1 MKKAH
6 QIIASHLS
14 SASLASA
21 FNGKRLF
28 FSTFAGALVTGAL
41 LLTGCQSTSLDQ
53 SNTMTAKQTPV
64 AAKTALARALQKQR
78 RQSFSYH
85 SNLEISN
92 EQKLNDINTKINT
105 EVPVASGYIDEYCE
119 DTHDQAY
126 AALIT
131 QAEAQNKDI
140 LAADYEAQRTM
151 LKDNYLECTDA
162 YQAWV
167 ESKYDSDVTVPAS
180 YQQLFDNYDDRTT
193 AQDIKKAKLLDAYV
207 LQPLSINAQGV
218 YQPMAGKATMLA
230 SVQYQARNHQSSVNQ
245 PIYLDFKNG
254 HIYLWADNFAML
266 NSELLD
272 DKLGTKWRNKWLKL
286 AIDDGTLPKGFGSE
300 LIKSHFAALD
310 ATFDAAP
317 ISQFDYV
324 APNTLASLSPK
335 LPAHQLPAMLASDQV
350 IRRVQSA
357 ESYEQFYQD
366 YMRIVYERMS
376 QRYPELVKE
385 SAAYEAA
392 DSNADKFTSKAL
404 VQQMLAMIKSGID
417 SGSETIGETMAEAK
431 EKTAESAMLANADT
445 QELYGF
451 DKGGQLKWQHLRSE
465 LPSETT
471 SNNMVMDILQ
481 QYSAIS
487 TKDMA
492 FPNLPNDVQVPN
504 ANNSIDVR
512 QYGNEL
518 MQYYRDGNGTAMG
531 KMMFSVMPLAK
542 EKFGAID

>member
-6 QIIASHLS
+6 QIIASRLS
-14 SASLASA
+14 SASLASVL
-21 FNGKRLF
+21 NGNRLF
-28 FSTFAGALVTGAL
+28 VGALVTGAL

-53 SNTMTAKQTPV
+53 SNAMTAKQTPA
-64 AAKTALARALQKQR
+64 AAKTALATALQKQR

-92 EQKLNDINTKINT
+92 EQQFSDINTKIDAKA
-105 EVPVASGYIDEYCE
+105 PVASGYIDEYCE

-140 LAADYEAQRTM
+140 LAADYDAQRTV
-151 LKDNYLECTDA
+151 LKDTYLECTDA
-162 YQAWV
+162 YEAWV
-167 ESKYDSDVTVPAS
+167 ESKYDSEITVPVF
-180 YQQLFDNYDDRTT
+180 YQQLFDNYDDRAT

-207 LQPLSINAQGV
+207 LKPLSINAQGV

-230 SVQYQARNHQSSVNQ
+230 SVQYQARNHQSSMNQ
-245 PIYLDFKNG
+245 PIYLDLKNG
-254 HIYLWADNFAML
+254 NIYLWADNFAMF

-286 AIDDGTLPKGFGSE
+286 AIDDGSLPKGFGSE

-335 LPAHQLPAMLASDQV
+335 LPAHQLPAMLASNQV
-350 IRRVQSA
+350 IRRIQSA

-385 SAAYEAA
+385 SEPYEAS
-392 DSNADKFTSKAL
+392 DTNAKKFTSKAL
-404 VQQMLAMIKSGID
+404 AQQMLAMIKNDID
-417 SGSETIGETMAEAK
+417 SGSETIAETTA
-431 EKTAESAMLANADT
+431 EKTESATLANAET

-465 LPSETT
+465 LPSETAD
-471 SNNMVMDILQ
+471 SKNMVIDVLQ
-481 QYSAIS
+481 QYSAVS
-487 TKDMA
+487 AKNMA
-492 FPNLPNDVQVPN
+492 FPNLPSDVQVPN
-504 ANNSIDVR
+504 ASNSIDVR
-512 QYGNEL
+512 EYGSEL

-531 KMMFSVMPLAK
+531 KMMFSVMPMAK
-542 EKFGAID
+542 EKLGSVD

>member
-6 QIIASHLS
+6 QIIASHLP
-14 SASLASA
+14 SASLASVLKG
-21 FNGKRLF
+21 NRL
-28 FSTFAGALVTGAL
+28 FAGALVTGAL

-53 SNTMTAKQTPV
+53 SNAMTAKQTPV
-64 AAKTALARALQKQR
+64 AAKTALATALQKQR

-92 EQKLNDINTKINT
+92 EQQFSDTNIEIDAKA
-105 EVPVASGYIDEYCE
+105 PVASGYIDEYCE

-131 QAEAQNKDI
+131 QEEAQNKDI
-140 LAADYEAQRTM
+140 LAADYDAQRTV
-151 LKDNYLECTDA
+151 LKDRYLECTDA
-162 YQAWV
+162 YEAWV
-167 ESKYDSDVTVPAS
+167 ESKYDSEITVPAL
-180 YQQLFDNYDDRTT
+180 YQQLFDNYDDRAT

-207 LQPLSINAQGV
+207 LKPLSINAQGV

-230 SVQYQARNHQSSVNQ
+230 SVQYQTRNHQSSMNQ
-245 PIYLDFKNG
+245 PIYLDLKNG
-254 HIYLWADNFAML
+254 NIYLWADNFAMF

-286 AIDDGTLPKGFGSE
+286 AIDDGSLPKGFGSE

-335 LPAHQLPAMLASDQV
+335 LPAHQLPAMLASNQV

-366 YMRIVYERMS
+366 YMRIIYERLS

-385 SAAYEAA
+385 SEPYEAS
-392 DSNADKFTSKAL
+392 DTNAKKFTSKAL
-404 VQQMLAMIKSGID
+404 AQQMLAMIKNDID
-417 SGSETIGETMAEAK
+417 SGSETIAETTA
-431 EKTAESAMLANADT
+431 EKTQSAMLANAET

-471 SNNMVMDILQ
+471 SNNMVIDVLQ
-481 QYSAIS
+481 QYSAVS
-487 TKDMA
+487 AKNMA
-492 FPNLPNDVQVPN
+492 FPNLPSDVQVPN
-504 ANNSIDVR
+504 VSNSIDMR
-512 QYGNEL
+512 EYGSEL
-518 MQYYRDGNGTAMG
+518 MQYYRDGNGTAIG
-531 KMMFSVMPLAK
+531 KMMFSVMPMAK
-542 EKFGAID
+542 EKLGSVD